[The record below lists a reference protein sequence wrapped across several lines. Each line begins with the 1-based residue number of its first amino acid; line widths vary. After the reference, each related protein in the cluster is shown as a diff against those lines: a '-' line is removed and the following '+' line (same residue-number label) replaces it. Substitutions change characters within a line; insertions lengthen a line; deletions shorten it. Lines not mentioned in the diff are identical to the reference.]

1 MSAAERV
8 SDLTV
13 LLTRLAA
20 ATPPV
25 EPTRLGVDAAL
36 HGRAATHALVQQVM
50 HDITGAAIRRRP
62 DIVDL
67 QERPAAVLVWSLRQQ
82 PRIYASQSPTDV
94 ALAAR
99 PGSTSALWERAG
111 AIAADAHLQ
120 WTSSAARP
128 TGAAARSAVA
138 DLAVT
143 TMALAGL
150 DRSLA
155 KAAQFVGASEVLEV
169 LRAPEASGLRLAAE
183 ATLRQSAGEE
193 FPRWDARSSVDS
205 RRLPVLPVTGLS
217 QVPRGLARLS
227 QLLQSNIAVSPGD
240 TAILLTAQAR
250 ISADL
255 ATRTARRAQ
264 ATREPDVAHLAG
276 VLTDHTRALAGAW
289 SRADNHLASLT
300 SSDPRPVQQAGEC
313 LRGLRA
319 SQQAALPAAFLRE
332 VAAQLLE
339 VAPATSR
346 CAERQVRAA
355 SWITSAAREDSVAVA
370 RTWQVATMAPPP
382 YVVASLGALQSSAVR
397 AAQTLVGLGTSP
409 AAAVSHA
416 RMSHTRTV
424 FRPAL
429 PAATTPRQR

>member
-13 LLTRLAA
+13 LLTRLAV
-20 ATPPV
+20 ATPSV

-36 HGRAATHALVQQVM
+36 HGRAATLALAQQVM
-50 HDITGAAIRRRP
+50 HDLTGAAIRRRP

-67 QERPAAVLVWSLRQQ
+67 QERPAAVLAWSLREQ

-94 ALAAR
+94 AMAAR
-99 PGSTSALWERAG
+99 RGSTSAMWERAG

-120 WTSSAARP
+120 WTSSPTRP
-128 TGAAARSAVA
+128 SGAAARSAVA

-143 TMALAGL
+143 TMALTGL
-150 DRSLA
+150 DGSLA
-155 KAAQFVGASEVLEV
+155 KAAQLVGASEVLEA
-169 LRAPEASGLRLAAE
+169 LRSPAASGLRLAAE
-183 ATLRQSAGEE
+183 STLRQSAPQEL
-193 FPRWDARSSVDS
+193 PRWDAGLPMDS

-227 QLLQSNIAVSPGD
+227 QLLQSDIAVNPGD

-264 ATREPDVAHLAG
+264 ATREPDMDRLAG
-276 VLTDHTRALAGAW
+276 ILSTHTRTLAAAW
-289 SRADNHLASLT
+289 SREDNALASLT
-300 SSDPRPVQQAGEC
+300 PSDPRPVQQAGEC
-313 LRGLRA
+313 LRSLRA
-319 SQQAALPAAFLRE
+319 NQHAPLSAALLRGIT
-332 VAAQLLE
+332 AQLLE

-355 SWITSAAREDSVAVA
+355 SWITSAVHENSSVLA
-370 RTWQVATMAPPP
+370 RTWRVATMAPPP
-382 YVVASLGALQSSAVR
+382 YMVAALGLLDRQQPQMLQGEANFPARTSRAPTIEARSRAR
-397 AAQTLVGLGTSP
+397 AA
-409 AAAVSHA
+409 
-416 RMSHTRTV
+416 R
-424 FRPAL
+424 
-429 PAATTPRQR
+429 